1 MPPREGKV
9 TIIRFCSV
17 RDAVMVKAYLSLL
30 KAFSGSGGRTVEYCK
45 DPMDRPTENLGWHEL
60 AVPQKT
66 NEPLTNGVSNLV
78 AINTTT
84 KIAPP
89 ESGVPAAEY
98 NAPCHPSD
106 TTSDTDTEE
115 SDDESEM
122 RELSFCL
129 AKQAFLPHI
138 PISPTRECFPT
149 LCHTPAIGDQSPAQ
163 VEHELQPGTK
173 AELEDRCMDG
183 ENSEPIFP
191 KVHESIIP
199 AITVEK
205 LGLQFENAPN
215 RLK

>member
-1 MPPREGKV
+1 MPPREGKI

-17 RDAVMVKAYLSLL
+17 RDAVMVKTYFSLL

-45 DPMDRPTENLGWHEL
+45 DPMDHPTENLGWHEL
-60 AVPQKT
+60 AIP
-66 NEPLTNGVSNLV
+66 NERTTNGDSNHAVSQ
-78 AINTTT
+78 TTT
-84 KIAPP
+84 EESKIASP
-89 ESGVPAAEY
+89 ESKAPVAEY
-98 NAPCHPSD
+98 NAPCRPSD

-138 PISPTRECFPT
+138 PISPNRECFPT

-173 AELEDRCMDG
+173 AELEDFCMYG
-183 ENSEPIFP
+183 GIPEPSAP
-191 KVHESIIP
+191 KAHESIIP

-205 LGLQFENAPN
+205 SGRQFESTPN